1 MVFTKRLTN
10 LQIALIK
17 LLEYQVDDRQLLEI
31 KDILAQYFA
40 AEATKG
46 MDRNTHENI
55 IGVAFQKQS
64 KNIKQINDSPC
75 VGFRHLWLKT
85 NHPLCI

>member
-40 AEATKG
+40 AEATKE
-46 MDRNTHENI
+46 MDN
-55 IGVAFQKQS
+55 
-64 KNIKQINDSPC
+64 
-75 VGFRHLWLKT
+75 L
-85 NHPLCI
+85 